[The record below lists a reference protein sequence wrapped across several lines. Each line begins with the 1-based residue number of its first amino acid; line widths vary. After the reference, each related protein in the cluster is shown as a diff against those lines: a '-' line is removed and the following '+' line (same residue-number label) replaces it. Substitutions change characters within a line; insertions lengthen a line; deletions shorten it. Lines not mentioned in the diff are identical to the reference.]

1 VFNSFLHDYLDMN
14 DWKLSP
20 DEYVMQQLEI
30 QDFPDENPQEFY
42 EEFWRLGVIGTPLGD
57 AFDEWFEDNEHSFVE
72 KEKPVKKLK
81 KISMPTRQEHDE
93 DRQRAINEGTEADIE
108 QVKKLKKLK
117 KMKKLKKQ
125 KKISMPTRQEHDEDR
140 QRAINEETEADIE
153 QLRAKIAAT
162 HMRQTRTAAQMTL
175 KELSPF
181 GPLLTRIDS
190 YKADLRSKITITG
203 TAAEADSFQKKLIA
217 SLNVL

>member
-93 DRQRAINEGTEADIE
+93 DRQRAINE
-108 QVKKLKKLK
+108 
-117 KMKKLKKQ
+117 
-125 KKISMPTRQEHDEDR
+125 
-140 QRAINEETEADIE
+140 ETEADIE